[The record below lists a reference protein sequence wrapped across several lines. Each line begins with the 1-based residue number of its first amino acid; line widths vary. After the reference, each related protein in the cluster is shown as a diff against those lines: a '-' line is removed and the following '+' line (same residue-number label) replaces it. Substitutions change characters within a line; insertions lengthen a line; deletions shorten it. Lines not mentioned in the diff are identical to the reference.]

1 MVDVMCTA
9 DLDGGPPSKE
19 RPMTAAL
26 ALNPE
31 VLPAPAADARRGEFP
46 CTLSLRHAG
55 AREVVL
61 RFEVRGDLAQPVVAV
76 LGGISAGRHV
86 ASSEAF
92 GEAGWW
98 ERQRTVLDSH
108 CVVSIDWLGADGT
121 LDAPIDS
128 ADQARALAAVL
139 DHLGIARVTAIVGSS
154 YGAMVGL
161 AFAAAYPQR
170 VGHLVCIAGAHRPH
184 PFASAWRALQR
195 QIVQLGQLQCAET
208 QGLSLARQLAL
219 LSYRTPEEFG
229 ARFDADATLAG
240 NTAHCAAEQWLADHG
255 AAYAQRTPAAA
266 FLRLSESIDLH
277 RVDPRQ
283 VRVPTTLIA
292 FAEDRLVPVDDVR
305 ALAAGIDAPVRL
317 RVLHSTYGHDAFLK
331 EPVVIAACLR
341 DAFEACAEACA

>member
-1 MVDVMCTA
+1 M
-9 DLDGGPPSKE
+9 S
-19 RPMTAAL
+19 AAL
-26 ALNPE
+26 ALNPQ
-31 VLPAPAADARRGEFP
+31 VLATPVADARRGEFP
-46 CTLSLRHAG
+46 CSLSLRHAG
-55 AREVVL
+55 VRDVVL
-61 RFEVRGDLAQPVVAV
+61 RYELRGDTTLPIVAV

-86 ASSEAF
+86 ASGSTF
-92 GEAGWW
+92 GEPGWW
-98 ERQRTVLDSH
+98 ERQRAVLDTQ

-128 ADQARALAAVL
+128 FDQAAALAAVL
-139 DHLGIARVTAIVGSS
+139 DHLNIERLSAIVGSS

-170 VGHLVCIAGAHRPH
+170 VGHLVAIAGAHRPH

-240 NTAHCAAEQWLADHG
+240 GTAHCAAEQWLADHG
-255 AAYAQRTPAAA
+255 ASYAQRTPATA

-305 ALAAGIDAPVRL
+305 ALAAGIDAAVRL

-331 EPVVIAACLR
+331 EPVAIAACLR
-341 DAFEACAEACA
+341 DAFEACAEDCA

>member
-1 MVDVMCTA
+1 M
-9 DLDGGPPSKE
+9 S
-19 RPMTAAL
+19 AAL
-26 ALNPE
+26 AYATHPS
-31 VLPAPAADARRGEFP
+31 PAADACRGELP
-46 CTLSLRHAG
+46 LTLRLRHAG
-55 AREVVL
+55 PRSVVL
-61 RFEVRGDLAQPVVAV
+61 RWELRGDPTLPVVAV
-76 LGGISAGRHV
+76 LGGISADRHV
-86 ASSEAF
+86 ASSAAF
-92 GEAGWW
+92 PDRGWW
-98 ERQRTVLDSH
+98 DAHADDTFNGRCVLG
-108 CVVSIDWLGADGT
+108 IDWLGADGT

-128 ADQARALAAVL
+128 ADQAQALAAVL

-161 AFAAAYPQR
+161 AFAAAFPQR
-170 VGHLVCIAGAHRPH
+170 VGHLVAIAGAHRPH

-195 QIVQLGQLQCAET
+195 QVVALGQLQCAET

-277 RVDPRQ
+277 RVDPRH

-341 DAFEACAEACA
+341 DAFDACAEECA